1 MTPEALLG
9 WLRATAPAS
18 AVRRAVARRWTLA
31 VLAGDDGRAD
41 ILFRHLWPGVYEL
54 VDQEGLT

>member
-31 VLAGDDGRAD
+31 ILAGDDDRAD
-41 ILFRHLWPGVYEL
+41 VLFRHLWPGVYEL
-54 VDQEGLT
+54 VDEEVI